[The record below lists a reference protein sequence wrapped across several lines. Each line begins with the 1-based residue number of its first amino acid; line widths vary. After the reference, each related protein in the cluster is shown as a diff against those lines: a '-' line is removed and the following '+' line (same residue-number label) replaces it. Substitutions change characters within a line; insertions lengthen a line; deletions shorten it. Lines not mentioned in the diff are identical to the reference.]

1 MMEEEIQEGTSAAEE
16 ILARQRKEKKE
27 LQAKI
32 QQLKKSINK
41 DKKKKKEITAEIA
54 RLEQEQQSRHS
65 EELAAIGHKEGLE
78 GQQEESNDTE
88 ISTEVTEQESEV
100 DSTEGHGTQGP
111 EKKMSKAAK
120 RRQKKADA
128 NRARE
133 ALIREEKENNRFC
146 ARNVEA
152 AKLKALLKARK
163 LKMFEIKPD
172 GDCMY
177 AAMAHQMTD
186 VTVSWLR
193 SKASQYIRLHSDDFG
208 PFITN
213 PDTGEQLT
221 PEEFEEYCDQIEN
234 TNAWGGQPELRALSQ
249 VLKRKIEV
257 LQAEGSPII
266 FGECC
271 NEEKPIILTYY
282 RHCYGLGEH
291 YNSVAVLTG
300 EEVEDE
306 NDDET

>member
-1 MMEEEIQEGTSAAEE
+1 MDEKIPETSTEEEILT
-16 ILARQRKEKKE
+16 RHRKEKKD

-32 QQLKKSINK
+32 QQLKKSVNK
-41 DKKKKKEITAEIA
+41 DKKKKKEITAEIT
-54 RLEQEQQSRHS
+54 RLEQEQESRHA
-65 EELAAIGHKEGLE
+65 EELALIVGHKEVLE
-78 GQQEESNDTE
+78 DQKEQENDTE
-88 ISTEVTEQESEV
+88 ISADMVEQESLNASSSEAQ
-100 DSTEGHGTQGP
+100 ETQGP
-111 EKKMSKAAK
+111 GKKVSKAAK

-133 ALIREEKENNRFC
+133 ALIREEKDNNRFC

-163 LKMFEIKPD
+163 LKMFEIQPD

-177 AAMAHQMTD
+177 AAIAHQMTD

-193 SKASQYIRLHSDDFG
+193 SKASQYLRLHSDDFG

-221 PEEFEEYCDQIEN
+221 PEEFEEYCDQTEN
-234 TNAWGGQPELRALSQ
+234 TPAWGGQPELRALSQ
-249 VLKRKIEV
+249 VLKRRIEV

-266 FGECC
+266 FGEGC

-282 RHCYGLGEH
+282 RHYYGLGEH
-291 YNSVAVLTG
+291 YNSVAAFTG
-300 EEVEDE
+300 DEEE
-306 NDDET
+306 DDEET